1 MIYVDVS
8 AVRNADFQRGERVE
22 RQEVAS
28 LCMGIQ
34 LQTNVGTISA
44 NENES

>member
-8 AVRNADFQRGERVE
+8 AVRNADFQRRERVE

-28 LCMGIQ
+28 FCMGV
-34 LQTNVGTISA
+34 QTNVGIVSA